1 MTCVT
6 SSRPVRPRPRTSC
19 VGTVGHH
26 RRCRPPPAVTIIRAN
41 LPLFARRRVTVS
53 DGFAIDTG
61 RAPMSA
67 YETVFVGTDRSDPSL
82 RVVDRDAQ
90 IPAGESEKLVVAT
103 AYFPQSE
110 DARAADVL
118 KDEGY

>member
-53 DGFAIDTG
+53 DGCAIDTG

-67 YETVFVGTDRSDPSL
+67 YQTVLVGTDGSDSSL
-82 RVVDRDAQ
+82 RAVGRAAE
-90 IPAGESEKLVVAT
+90 IAAGASAKLVVAT

-118 KDEGY
+118 K